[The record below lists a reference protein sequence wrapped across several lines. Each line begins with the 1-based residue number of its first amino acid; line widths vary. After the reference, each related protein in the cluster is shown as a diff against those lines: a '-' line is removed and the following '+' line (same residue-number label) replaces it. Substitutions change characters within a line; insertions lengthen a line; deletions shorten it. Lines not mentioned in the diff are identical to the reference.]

1 MIILLTIP
9 GLILLSFLKEQYR
22 ESILNKGKWTFII
35 GTSVVITTLL
45 SVVLLLLRSF
55 NVYTIMSLYMAAG
68 LSRLLWLF
76 SKGKRLTIKKLLP
89 DLRSSWA
96 LVIVLL
102 IAGILYFQPTEYY
115 VGGRDPGVYVNAAVY
130 MAKAGQIMKKDP
142 LIDQVKEDYSDVFE
156 IDTHK
161 YAGFYI
167 ENRGG
172 QTWVNPQF
180 YHGYTAWLALGY
192 QWLGSNYFLYITP
205 LLGLISIMVMYR
217 AVSELINE
225 RAGFITA
232 ALLAINIS
240 QIWYA
245 RGPYTEILSQLLLW
259 LSVYLLIKAQEFK
272 NPLLA
277 AVAGLAIGAAI
288 LVRLDNILI
297 LLPLGLYLVY
307 NYLGDDQSYKTW
319 IKYIIGSL
327 ALCAFIFFIYVYQY
341 GKEYTHFQL
350 IRETPIPDGLSL
362 SMLFTILGAIAL
374 AGMFLIWLLRERLYR
389 WLSCFER
396 HQNWFKA
403 LLGIIAI
410 AAFVYLYLIRPYS
423 PNVHIDGELRSF
435 REESLVRIGWYIS
448 PLGLVLC
455 LGGFLLFV
463 LKKASQKHLFFI
475 LLVLLN
481 FSLFLYDPNIYP
493 EHFWAVRRHVPFII
507 PAMLIFAAVVIEQ
520 LISLRQKLIKAVG
533 LGLVLLLVANFGL
546 AARPF
551 IFHTEHGGVGKQL
564 AELAE
569 RFDKDDIILTVDPN
583 YASRLVGTPLDLIYG
598 KNVLPLRED
607 YNKEGLKQF
616 LRDKEEQG
624 YDIYFIITPL
634 DLDMLDGIAYKDKTV
649 VEIKSYI
656 ARPSLNQIPTKLME
670 NNWTFEIIQWKEL

>member
-245 RGPYTEILSQLLLW
+245 RDLTLRFYPSCCFGFPY
-259 LSVYLLIKAQEFK
+259 
-272 NPLLA
+272 
-277 AVAGLAIGAAI
+277 
-288 LVRLDNILI
+288 
-297 LLPLGLYLVY
+297 
-307 NYLGDDQSYKTW
+307 
-319 IKYIIGSL
+319 
-327 ALCAFIFFIYVYQY
+327 IF
-341 GKEYTHFQL
+341 L
-350 IRETPIPDGLSL
+350 
-362 SMLFTILGAIAL
+362 
-374 AGMFLIWLLRERLYR
+374 
-389 WLSCFER
+389 
-396 HQNWFKA
+396 
-403 LLGIIAI
+403 
-410 AAFVYLYLIRPYS
+410 
-423 PNVHIDGELRSF
+423 
-435 REESLVRIGWYIS
+435 
-448 PLGLVLC
+448 
-455 LGGFLLFV
+455 
-463 LKKASQKHLFFI
+463 
-475 LLVLLN
+475 
-481 FSLFLYDPNIYP
+481 
-493 EHFWAVRRHVPFII
+493 
-507 PAMLIFAAVVIEQ
+507 
-520 LISLRQKLIKAVG
+520 
-533 LGLVLLLVANFGL
+533 
-546 AARPF
+546 
-551 IFHTEHGGVGKQL
+551 
-564 AELAE
+564 
-569 RFDKDDIILTVDPN
+569 
-583 YASRLVGTPLDLIYG
+583 
-598 KNVLPLRED
+598 
-607 YNKEGLKQF
+607 
-616 LRDKEEQG
+616 
-624 YDIYFIITPL
+624 
-634 DLDMLDGIAYKDKTV
+634 
-649 VEIKSYI
+649 
-656 ARPSLNQIPTKLME
+656 
-670 NNWTFEIIQWKEL
+670 